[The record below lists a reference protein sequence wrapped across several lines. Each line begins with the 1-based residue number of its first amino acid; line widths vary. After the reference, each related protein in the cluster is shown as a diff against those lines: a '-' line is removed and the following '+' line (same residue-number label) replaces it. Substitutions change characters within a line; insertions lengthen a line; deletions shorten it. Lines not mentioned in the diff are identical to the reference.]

1 MERMRFIPVYSDL
14 KVASISS
21 AGIDRALFVATF
33 LTSSGRTLRIS
44 MMYGIL
50 CN

>member
-1 MERMRFIPVYSDL
+1 
-14 KVASISS
+14 
-21 AGIDRALFVATF
+21 LFVATF

-44 MMYGIL
+44 IMYGIL

>member
-1 MERMRFIPVYSDL
+1 
-14 KVASISS
+14 
-21 AGIDRALFVATF
+21 LFVATF